1 MNLSLEKRIKRTAII
16 GLVTTGM
23 FLAGNNLP
31 LPFSEMYLN
40 ANQISQSENKK
51 QSQEEEF
58 QLKKLR
64 ENRAERDKTKK
75 EVAAKKYSLQ
85 PFNIDVLDS
94 EGYLFQSYKNITY
107 EQAKQLVIKVPENG
121 YIELVNPQKIPQH
134 IVDMMIYKNGK
145 KLSDDSGNDIF
156 RKRIDTLEVGLK
168 VGDEDQL
175 FVCDEPHKL
184 NSSIGLRYK
193 VIAASRPESIPEPED
208 ERTQVAP
215 EPVQPQPLQPE
226 PAQQPQP
233 APVKTDISRIIVGGG
248 IEDLHNKS
256 INLDPD
262 YRFKTFEANAHFSF
276 ANEKAFAHLNA
287 MYNNLNNIFNSLW
300 QENIN
305 IVNLRAGGIYN
316 LKPLAVGAE
325 ISKSSVSQVNTDVW
339 SPTSN
344 PFFKYN
350 NSDLLILGK
359 AGLSTNFSKN
369 AAAILVMGGVHNQSQ
384 TTEDNRQYAEFA
396 LLNQNDWN
404 YVYGGETFIDI
415 GRDGNSTFSLYAG
428 GSVLY
433 FRPLNRIVEDGAKPE
448 LMDGKTINFK
458 VLAAVKLAKNVKLG
472 GGVTYSTADF
482 NYKGKA
488 SESQSRSA
496 IKLYLSYN
504 F

>member
-1 MNLSLEKRIKRTAII
+1 MLKLENRVKKGFIAI
-16 GLVTTGM
+16 TTGIILSPAVDM
-23 FLAGNNLP
+23 FIPIHFQSPAGL
-31 LPFSEMYLN
+31 Y
-40 ANQISQSENKK
+40 A
-51 QSQEEEF
+51 QSQEKEKKQESSF
-58 QLKKLR
+58 FDDYSKKKSKKPVAQAPKSVPKYTLK
-64 ENRAERDKTKK
+64 
-75 EVAAKKYSLQ
+75 

-94 EGYLFQSYKNITY
+94 EGNLFESYKNITY

-145 KLSDDSGNDIF
+145 KLSDISGNDIF

-175 FVCDEPHKL
+175 FVCDEPYKI

-215 EPVQPQPLQPE
+215 EPVRPRPLQPE
-226 PAQQPQP
+226 PAQQPQS
-233 APVKTDISRIIVGGG
+233 APVKTDISRIIIGGG
-248 IEDLHNKS
+248 FEDLHNKS
-256 INLDPD
+256 INIDPD
-262 YRFKTFEANAHFSF
+262 YRFKSFEVNGHFSF
-276 ANEKAFAHLNA
+276 ANEKAFAHFNA
-287 MYNNLNNIFNSLW
+287 MYNHLNNIFDSLS

-305 IVNLRAGGIYN
+305 ILNLRAGGIYN

-325 ISKSSVSQVNTDVW
+325 ISKSSVSQANTDVW

-344 PFFKYN
+344 PFFKYD

-359 AGLSTNFSKN
+359 VGLSTNFSKN
-369 AAAILVMGGVHNQSQ
+369 AAAILAIGGVHNQSQ
-384 TTEDNRQYAEFA
+384 TTEDNRPYAEFA
-396 LLNQNDWN
+396 LLNQSDWN
-404 YVYGGETFIDI
+404 YVLGGEAFIDL
-415 GRDGNSTFSLYAG
+415 GRNGNSAFSLYAG
-428 GSVLY
+428 GSILN

-458 VLAAVKLAKNVKLG
+458 VLAAVKLAKNFKLG

-482 NYKGKA
+482 NYEGKA

-496 IKLYLSYN
+496 VKLYLLYN